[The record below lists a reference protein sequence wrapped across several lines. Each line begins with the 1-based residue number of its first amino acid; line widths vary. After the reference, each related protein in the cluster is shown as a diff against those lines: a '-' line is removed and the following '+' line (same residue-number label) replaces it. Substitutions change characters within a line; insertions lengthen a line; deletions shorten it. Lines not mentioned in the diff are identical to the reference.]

1 MGAAEVYNIA
11 DSADPKSEMLKKIGD
26 LSKIEVG
33 GGRVLL
39 WHYIAPRRTA
49 GGIIL
54 TDKAV
59 KEDVWQGV
67 VGYVLKLG
75 PLAFKDDSEARINFG
90 GFSAKVGDWVVFQNG
105 PAPRRQI
112 NGVDC
117 RIIEDALIEM
127 KISDPTIMTH
137 KS

>member
-11 DSADPKSEMLKKIGD
+11 DSADPKAEMLKKIGD

-33 GGRVLL
+33 GGRVLM
-39 WHYIAPRRTA
+39 WSYIAPRRTA

-59 KEDVWQGV
+59 KEDIWQGV
-67 VGYVLKLG
+67 VGYVLKVG
-75 PLAFKDDSEARINFG
+75 PLAFQDDTEARINFG
-90 GFSAKVGDWVVFQNG
+90 GFKAEVGQWVVF
-105 PAPRRQI
+105 APGEAKRRQI

-117 RIIEDALIEM
+117 RLIEDALIEM
-127 KISDPTIMTH
+127 VIADPTIMTH

>member
-11 DSADPKSEMLKKIGD
+11 DSAEPKAEMLKKIGD

-39 WHYIAPRRTA
+39 WQYIAPRRTA

-54 TDKAV
+54 TDKSV
-59 KEDVWQGV
+59 KEDIWQGT
-67 VGYVLKLG
+67 VGYVLKAG
-75 PLAFKDDSEARINFG
+75 PLAFVDDADARINFG
-90 GFSAKVGDWVVFQNG
+90 GFKAKVGEWVVF
-105 PAPRRQI
+105 APGEAKRRQI

-117 RIIEDALIEM
+117 RLIEDALIEM
-127 KISDPTIMTH
+127 VIADPTIITH